1 MEKKMKIIDSLKKY
15 GSYLVSKPRT
25 KPISLIVVHSTAGR
39 SFVGAWATL
48 LAKGFGY
55 HALIPDEDEFGHGDI
70 IKCVPDSRVCGHAG
84 NSYGPLEQAA
94 GISNKQNSRRKFI
107 AGTSVNSYSLG
118 ISFVN
123 ANDGKDTYSEK
134 QHNACVERCVQ
145 WALAYPTIKWL
156 STHYWVSPGRKS
168 DPRGYNVEKLVSDIN
183 KKLEG
188 KREPLKI
195 WKPK

>member
-1 MEKKMKIIDSLKKY
+1 MKVIDALVKH
-15 GSYLVSKPRT
+15 GRYLASSKRT
-25 KPISLIVVHSTAGR
+25 KSIELIVVHSTAGR
-39 SFVGAWATL
+39 SFAGAWSTL

-70 IKCVPDSRVCGHAG
+70 IKCVPDMRVCGHAG
-84 NSYGPLEQAA
+84 NSYGPLEEMRK
-94 GISNKQNSRRKFI
+94 ISNKRGAGSKFL

-123 ANDGKDTYSEK
+123 ANDGKDSYSEK
-134 QHNACVERCVQ
+134 QHQACVERCVQ
-145 WALAYPTIKWL
+145 WALVYPIKWI

-168 DPRGYNVEKLVSDIN
+168 DPKGYDMDRLIKEVNLQ
-183 KKLEG
+183 LEG
-188 KREPLKI
+188 KRAPVQL